1 MDVEALVT
9 AVRTDVLV
17 SDNVSKKTL
26 TVSYNDIVFLITHV
40 TTSKN
45 SVPIDRLI

>member
-17 SDNVSKKTL
+17 SDSVSKKTL
-26 TVSYNDIVFLITHV
+26 GYNDIVFLVTHV
-40 TTSKN
+40 PT
-45 SVPIDRLI
+45 